1 MKRLSMILLLLAP
14 AFAQSIMSV
23 NSCERSNQASGAQ
36 ARDARRTPVRL
47 TTCVVAADTQFLPAF
62 APTLA
67 MSNSESTGTPL
78 SRPIDAI
85 PDGSSQQT
93 SKPTF
98 PSTTYSTPCESYGV
112 MHVGG
117 GCSYYWGGGDIG
129 AQWTAAYGALPESGG
144 EIITNSQL
152 GGYSF
157 STPFSAST
165 PGKLVVLDLGGN
177 IINFIPTTATAA
189 ITLNYGP
196 SIGASYNVGH
206 GVRNGELTNNGC
218 TLGNTCV
225 GSLAV
230 GVSLGTSP
238 ALAPSFE
245 NLAIGGFSVGLQ
257 TQGGIA
263 NMWGAVGHNII
274 LSSNAVGLQC
284 NGLYES
290 LQIFGLK
297 AINNGIGI
305 INAGGCDLYIH
316 GGSLDANTLDISNAG
331 HTIID
336 GMHLETIVGG
346 VGHKVTSS
354 VGTVRIANS
363 TLLDGNKTGTVDQW
377 ITCQDGSIDLSNDVF
392 YSDGRTATDVVVAT
406 APCNVLGSYENDSPV
421 ALPHFF
427 SGNGYNNLS
436 LALDRNTASQVT
448 STKLAAGDVFVYS
461 GNPDFAGPW
470 GITGISAGNN
480 GPSNGFYVRFGSSGP
495 VLQGDNG
502 GGHLYAESAPGGT
515 VWTDTASTGLTVD
528 GTLTLKSSTVA
539 CDATHRGTFN
549 YVAGG
554 SGEKDTVQVC
564 AKDASD
570 RYAWRTIY

>member
-1 MKRLSMILLLLAP
+1 MI
-14 AFAQSIMSV
+14 
-23 NSCERSNQASGAQ
+23 
-36 ARDARRTPVRL
+36 
-47 TTCVVAADTQFLPAF
+47 AADVQFP
-62 APTLA
+62 LA
-67 MSNSESTGTPL
+67 LATNYSESTGTPL
-78 SRPIDAI
+78 SHPIGAN

-93 SKPTF
+93 RKVPS
-98 PSTTYSTPCESYGV
+98 PSTTYSGPCESYGV

-129 AQWTAAYGALPESGG
+129 AQWTAAYGALPASGG
-144 EIITNSQL
+144 EIITSSQL
-152 GGYSF
+152 GGYTF

-165 PGKLVVLDLGGN
+165 PGKLVMLDLGGN
-177 IINFIPTTATAA
+177 VINFIPTTATAA

-196 SIGASYNVGH
+196 SLGASYNVGH
-206 GVRNGELTNNGC
+206 GVRNGELTNHGC
-218 TLGNTCV
+218 TLGLKCR
-225 GSLAV
+225 SSSAV
-230 GVSLGTSP
+230 GISMGTSP

-263 NMWGAVGHNII
+263 NMWGAVGNNII
-274 LSSNAVGLQC
+274 LASNAVGLQC

-297 AINNGIGI
+297 AIGNRTGI

-316 GGSLDANTLDISNAG
+316 GGSLDANILDISNAG

-336 GMHLETIVGG
+336 GMHLETVVGG
-346 VGHKVTSS
+346 VGHKVVSS
-354 VGTVRIANS
+354 VGTVRISNS
-363 TLLDGNKTGTVDQW
+363 TLLDGNKTGTVDEW

-392 YSDGRTATDVVVAT
+392 YSDGRTATDVIVAT
-406 APCNVLGSYENDSPV
+406 APCNVIGSYQNDSPV
-421 ALPHFF
+421 ALPSFF

-436 LALDRNTASQVT
+436 LAVDRNTTSQIT
-448 STKLAAGDVFVYS
+448 STKLSAGDVFVYS

-470 GITGISAGNN
+470 GITGISAGSS
-480 GPSNGFYVRFGSSGP
+480 GPSNGFYFRFGSTGP

-502 GGHLYAESAPGGT
+502 GGHLYAESAPGGI
-515 VWTDTASTGLTVD
+515 VWADIASTGLTVN
-528 GTLTLKSSTVA
+528 GTLALTSSTVP

-564 AKDASD
+564 AKDASNL
-570 RYAWRTIY
+570 YEWRTIY

>member
-1 MKRLSMILLLLAP
+1 LKRLGMILLLLAP
-14 AFAQSIMSV
+14 AFGQSIISV

-36 ARDARRTPVRL
+36 AYDAEGTPAIL
-47 TTCVVAADTQFLPAF
+47 TTCMVAADMQFP
-62 APTLA
+62 PTLA
-67 MSNSESTGTPL
+67 TNDSESAGTPL
-78 SRPIDAI
+78 PHPMAANADGSNQQTRRPIPPI
-85 PDGSSQQT
+85 I
-93 SKPTF
+93 
-98 PSTTYSTPCESYGV
+98 TYSEPCHSYGV

-117 GCSYYWGGGDIG
+117 VCSYYWGDGDIG
-129 AQWTAAYGALPESGG
+129 AQWTAAYYALPASGG
-144 EIITNSQL
+144 LIITSSQL

-165 PGKLVVLDLGGN
+165 PGKLVMLDLGGN

-196 SIGASYNVGH
+196 SLGASYNVGH

-225 GSLAV
+225 GSSAV

-245 NLAIGGFSVGLQ
+245 NLAIGGFSVGFQ

-290 LQIFGLK
+290 LQIFGLT
-297 AINNGIGI
+297 AINNGTGI

-336 GMHLETIVGG
+336 GMHLETSVGG
-346 VGHKVTSS
+346 VGHKVVSS
-354 VGTVRIANS
+354 VGTVRISNS
-363 TLLDGNKTGTVDQW
+363 TLLDDNKAGTVDQW
-377 ITCQDGSIDLSNDVF
+377 ITCLDGTIDLANDVF
-392 YSDGRTATDVVVAT
+392 YSGGRSATEVINAT
-406 APCNVLGSYENDSPV
+406 APCSVLGSYQNDSPV
-421 ALPHFF
+421 ALPNFF

-436 LALDRNTASQVT
+436 LAIDRNATSQIT
-448 STKLAAGDVFVYS
+448 STKLAAGDVFIYS

-470 GITGISAGNN
+470 GITGISAGSS
-480 GPSNGFYVRFGSSGP
+480 GPSNGFYVRFGSTGP

-502 GGHLYAESAPGGT
+502 GGHLYAESAPGGI
-515 VWTDTASTGLTVD
+515 VWADLASTGLTIN
-528 GTLTLKSSTVA
+528 GTLALTSSTVA

-549 YVAGG
+549 YVAGA

-570 RYAWRTIY
+570 LYAWRTIY

>member
-1 MKRLSMILLLLAP
+1 MGVQTSESAMEAP
-14 AFAQSIMSV
+14 AI
-23 NSCERSNQASGAQ
+23 
-36 ARDARRTPVRL
+36 L
-47 TTCVVAADTQFLPAF
+47 TTCKVAADMQFP
-62 APTLA
+62 PPLA
-67 MSNSESTGTPL
+67 MSYSESTGTPL
-78 SRPIDAI
+78 SGPVGAT
-85 PDGSSQQT
+85 PDGPGQQARKSTSS
-93 SKPTF
+93 SI
-98 PSTTYSTPCESYGV
+98 TYSGSCESYGV

-129 AQWTAAYGALPESGG
+129 AQWTAAYGALPDSGG
-144 EIITNSQL
+144 LIITNSQF

-165 PGKLVVLDLGGN
+165 PGKLVMLDLGGN
-177 IINFIPTTATAA
+177 IINFIPTSSTAA

-196 SIGASYNVGH
+196 SLGASYNVGH

-218 TLGNTCV
+218 TLGNTCA
-225 GSLAV
+225 GSSAV
-230 GVSLGTSP
+230 GVTLGTSA

-263 NMWGAVGHNII
+263 NMWGAVANNII

-297 AINNGIGI
+297 AINNGTGV

-336 GMHLETIVGG
+336 AMHLETIVGG
-346 VGHKVTSS
+346 VGHKVVFS

-392 YSDGRTATDVVVAT
+392 YSDGRTATDVIVAT
-406 APCNVLGSYENDSPV
+406 APCSVIGSYQNDSPV
-421 ALPHFF
+421 SLPHFF
-427 SGNGYNNLS
+427 SGEWI
-436 LALDRNTASQVT
+436 QQ
-448 STKLAAGDVFVYS
+448 
-461 GNPDFAGPW
+461 P
-470 GITGISAGNN
+470 
-480 GPSNGFYVRFGSSGP
+480 
-495 VLQGDNG
+495 
-502 GGHLYAESAPGGT
+502 
-515 VWTDTASTGLTVD
+515 
-528 GTLTLKSSTVA
+528 
-539 CDATHRGTFN
+539 
-549 YVAGG
+549 VAGH
-554 SGEKDTVQVC
+554 
-564 AKDASD
+564 
-570 RYAWRTIY
+570 